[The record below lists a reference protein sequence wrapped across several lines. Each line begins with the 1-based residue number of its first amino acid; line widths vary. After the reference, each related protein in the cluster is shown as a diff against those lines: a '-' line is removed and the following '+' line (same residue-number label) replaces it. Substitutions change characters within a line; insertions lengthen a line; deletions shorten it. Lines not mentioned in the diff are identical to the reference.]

1 MDAPAAKMEYE
12 WSMDADDPDLPGAAI
27 EHISQPQPLAKAKHQ
42 LAIELLSSGRRLH
55 DYPKRRIQ
63 EIQIS

>member
-1 MDAPAAKMEYE
+1 
-12 WSMDADDPDLPGAAI
+12 MDADDPDLPGAAI